1 MKIGIFDSGLGG
13 LGVGLRMID
22 ALPQYDT
29 IYLGDTQRVPYGNR
43 SQATIYDFT
52 REAIDYLVAQGCLL
66 VILACNTASA
76 EALRRI
82 QQEHVPSHY
91 PDRKVLG
98 VLIPAA
104 EVAARSGQ
112 RIGVIATAGAVA
124 SGAWPREINRIDPSR
139 EVFQQA
145 TPLLVPLVEND
156 GLKWAE
162 PILAEYLAPLLAHK
176 IDTLVLGCTHYIFLK
191 EMAQKLAPGVNVI
204 SPEELM
210 PGALADYL
218 RRHAEIT
225 SRLSKG
231 DTHEFL
237 LTDVTSEYLKM
248 ARRMTGREFVFRQVS
263 LSHGLANPPLQ

>member
-43 SQATIYDFT
+43 SQESIYRFT
-52 REAIDYLVAQGCLL
+52 RQAVDYLFAQECLL
-66 VILACNTASA
+66 IILACNTASA
-76 EALRRI
+76 EALRKI
-82 QQEHVPSHY
+82 QQEHVPTHY

-104 EVAARSGQ
+104 EVAAKSGQ

-124 SGAWPREINRIDPSR
+124 SGAWPREIHRINPDLK
-139 EVFQQA
+139 VFQQA

-162 PILAEYLAPLLAHK
+162 PILREYLAPLMAHK

-191 EMAQKLAPGVNVI
+191 EMAQRLAPGVDVI

-210 PGALADYL
+210 PASLADYL
-218 RRHAEIT
+218 RRHGEIT
-225 SRLSKG
+225 SRLSTG
-231 DTHEFL
+231 SVHEFL
-237 LTDVTSEYLKM
+237 LTDLTDEYLKL
-248 ARRMTGREFVFRQVS
+248 AQRLTGRALEFRQVVI
-263 LSHGLANPPLQ
+263 